1 MPVEKLQINKTFF
14 NKLDSVY
21 KKKKGIKTQSFG
33 SSPVSIITEK
43 LKPKSVVIPD
53 NTLLPSENVKKKK
66 KKNKKKQKKK
76 NKITITKI

>member
-66 KKNKKKQKKK
+66 KQNYHHQNMKVKNLK
-76 NKITITKI
+76 